1 MLSPGDEMGIRIYV
15 DNISNATEQDIKD
28 ALPSIVESEFSD
40 FKFIYNPKAKDLYFW
55 GIKK

>member
-28 ALPSIVESEFSD
+28 LFLG
-40 FKFIYNPKAKDLYFW
+40 Y
-55 GIKK
+55 